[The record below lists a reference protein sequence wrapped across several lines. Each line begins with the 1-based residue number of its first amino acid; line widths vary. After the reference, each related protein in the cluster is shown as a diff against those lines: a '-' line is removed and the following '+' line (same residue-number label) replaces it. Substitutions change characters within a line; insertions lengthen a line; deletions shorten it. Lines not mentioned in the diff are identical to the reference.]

1 MWENTRKYAIIKREA
16 IMITVTNGKEF
27 IKISSK
33 YLQENANGYLIKPEF
48 SYWMIDLVIIVE
60 DKNITKIIKTLPYGE
75 EVLVSFNNLEK
86 SSHEILL
93 AEDDF
98 RMFKKLY
105 INMRSKNNLRKEA
118 LIEAVAQI
126 LSFEYYQSKY
136 LEETNVLMEDIFE
149 YEIPNI
155 YDYRKY
161 KTEIFK
167 RANEILAKYYL

>member
-1 MWENTRKYAIIKREA
+1 
-16 IMITVTNGKEF
+16 MITVTNGKEF

>member
-1 MWENTRKYAIIKREA
+1 
-16 IMITVTNGKEF
+16 
-27 IKISSK
+27 
-33 YLQENANGYLIKPEF
+33 
-48 SYWMIDLVIIVE
+48 
-60 DKNITKIIKTLPYGE
+60 
-75 EVLVSFNNLEK
+75 
-86 SSHEILL
+86 
-93 AEDDF
+93 
-98 RMFKKLY
+98 
-105 INMRSKNNLRKEA
+105 MRSKNNLRKEA

>member
-33 YLQENANGYLIKPEF
+33 YLQKNANGYLIKPEF

-75 EVLVSFNNLEK
+75 EVLDSFNNLEK

-93 AEDDF
+93 AEEDF
-98 RMFKKLY
+98 RRFKKLY

-155 YDYRKY
+155 YDFRKY